1 MHKKLLPAY
10 LLVLVNILGF
20 SLMLPV
26 LPFIVEDY
34 GAPKY
39 VYGFLLSS
47 YSLFQFLAAPYL
59 GKLSDSKGR
68 KPVLLISQAGT
79 LMCWFVFVLAYFMPE
94 KSIFGF
100 ALPLYII
107 ALARVVDGITGGNNS
122 VTQAYVA
129 DITSREE
136 KSYVFGYLGGIV
148 GLGLI
153 IGPGVGGF
161 LSSGSIGYLGTVLC
175 ALVISLVTL
184 ISIYVGLDES
194 LPEDKRSKFEKQPIS
209 QSFRLMYRIKKLN
222 PPPIIRKIFAVR
234 GCFTITMAT
243 YISTIA
249 LFMIDVFQFDERE
262 LGFFMLFVGFF
273 VSFNQVVLSKKFISW
288 FGEYRT
294 MRIGLF
300 LCTVGLICITLTENL
315 WLYIPLYY
323 ILNLGISLCI
333 PTFNS
338 ILAQTS
344 RPQQVGE
351 VMGISESIISLS
363 NAFIPII
370 ATMVYTWIGSQ
381 IYWYTAVLPLI
392 GLWISKGETM
402 TITDV
407 PEGVLEEK

>member
-59 GKLSDSKGR
+59 GKLSDFKGR

-79 LMCWFVFVLAYFMPE
+79 FLCWVVYVIAYFTPQI
-94 KSIFGF
+94 SIWGF

-107 ALARVVDGITGGNNS
+107 ALARVVDGITGGNSS

-129 DITSREE
+129 DITSKEE

-148 GLGLI
+148 GIGLI

-175 ALVISLVTL
+175 ALVISAITL
-184 ISIYVGLDES
+184 FSIFFGLEES
-194 LPEDKRSKFEKQPIS
+194 LPEERRAPFEEQPIS
-209 QSFRLMYRIKKLN
+209 QSFRLLNRIKKLD
-222 PPPIIRKIFAVR
+222 PPAIIKKIFGIR
-234 GCFTITMAT
+234 GCFTVTMAT

-249 LFMIDVFQFDERE
+249 LFMIDVFEFDERE

-273 VSFNQVVLSKKFISW
+273 VSFNQVILSKKFISW

-294 MRIGLF
+294 MRIGLM
-300 LCTVGLICITLTENL
+300 LVAIGLICITLTNNL

-323 ILNLGISLCI
+323 VLNLGISLCI

-344 RPQQVGE
+344 RPNQVGE

-363 NAFIPII
+363 NAFIPIF
-370 ATMVYTWIGSQ
+370 ATMIYSVIGYQ
-381 IYWYTAVLPLI
+381 IYWYTAVLPII
-392 GLWISKGETM
+392 GFWLSKGETM
-402 TITDV
+402 NVSDYN
-407 PEGVLEEK
+407 EE